1 MEGKDFTLPCIQTPH
16 ISLLYLLSVI
26 KGLVTSETIVS
37 KSNCGLLYW
46 ILEQEKQKGINGK
59 TSKLQMKALV

>member
-1 MEGKDFTLPCIQTPH
+1 MEDKDFTLPCIQTPH

-37 KSNCGLLYW
+37 KGNCGVLYW
-46 ILEQEKQKGINGK
+46 ILDRKNK
-59 TSKLQMKALV
+59 KALVEKLVNFK